1 MGSKSAKIS
10 DYQQSW
16 GYEDGPGK
24 GPVPPLLMAAISIN
38 YRNPDTY
45 NYRRNAT
52 MKQKYLIINDKKNK
66 QFKIQE
72 FAELNKQKLSLLC
85 EEAYD
90 YKTIKSAVS
99 AGKDALIA
107 TLRTNNFYP
116 PGIYAEKIAHAL
128 VQLQK
133 AKDEESVELFFDDI
147 NLLAGK
153 RHSSEISEPLED
165 DSADL
170 DEMLED
176 DFDENYPE
184 KNGLKKIDSSLKI
197 VDEDYVDANDDE

>member
-1 MGSKSAKIS
+1 
-10 DYQQSW
+10 
-16 GYEDGPGK
+16 
-24 GPVPPLLMAAISIN
+24 
-38 YRNPDTY
+38 
-45 NYRRNAT
+45 
-52 MKQKYLIINDKKNK
+52 MKQKYLIINDKENK

-99 AGKDALIA
+99 AGKDALIS
-107 TLRTNNFYP
+107 TLRTNNLYP
-116 PGIYAEKIAHAL
+116 PGIYAEKIAYAL
-128 VQLQK
+128 VQLHK
-133 AKDEESVELFFDDI
+133 SKSEGSVELFFDDI

-153 RHSSEISEPLED
+153 RRSSEIREPLED

-176 DFDENYPE
+176 DFYDDDDDYPE
-184 KNGLKKIDSSLKI
+184 KNGLKKMGSSLKI
-197 VDEDYVDANDDE
+197 EDDDYVDINDDD